1 MLLESTMAEW
11 HPLPSRDETAGVS
24 LAWSEL
30 NERAELRARRA
41 AGGASLPDMR
51 HLTSQDFQHVYE
63 PSDDT
68 YLLMDAVR
76 DEIRTGR
83 WDAVGCSRKSS
94 SPHEDDAATSPS
106 LMVVLEVG
114 CGSGVPSVVFRNEWN
129 LRYGQ
134 AGGGSSMNDDTN
146 HRTDRVLLSFAT
158 DVNPKALEVAQRTA
172 EANLGSNAIVFVRC
186 DLASPLLS
194 RLGGQV
200 DVLLFNPPYVPTPD
214 DEVMAG
220 CGIEASWAGGHN
232 GRRVVD
238 RFLPQLAQLLR
249 KPAGNRSGVAYV
261 ITVDDNRPDQL
272 ARVLR
277 ERHGLIQI
285 PLLRR
290 RAYNEHLTVQKIT
303 WPSDTPQHSSS
314 PSSGAPPP

>member
-1 MLLESTMAEW
+1 MAEW
-11 HPLPSRDETAGVS
+11 HPLSSRDDASSVS

-41 AGGASLPDMR
+41 AGGAPLPDLR

-68 YLLMDAVR
+68 YLLMDALR

-83 WDAVGCSRKSS
+83 WDAVDTDQSS
-94 SPHEDDAATSPS
+94 SPHEDDATSVPS

-134 AGGGSSMNDDTN
+134 GGGGSMNDATN
-146 HRTDRVLLSFAT
+146 HRTDRVPVSFAT

-172 EANLGSNAIVFVRC
+172 EANLGSNAIEFVRC

-214 DEVMAG
+214 DEVAG
-220 CGIEASWAGGHN
+220 CGIEAAWAGGRN

-238 RFLPQLAQLLR
+238 RFLPQLARLLR
-249 KPAGNRSGVAYV
+249 KPTGNRSGAAYM

-272 ARVLR
+272 AQLLK
-277 ERHGLIQI
+277 ERHGLIQT

-314 PSSGAPPP
+314 SPPSLAASLP

>member
-1 MLLESTMAEW
+1 MAEW
-11 HPLPSRDETAGVS
+11 HPLPSRDDASSVS
-24 LAWSEL
+24 PAWSEL

-41 AGGASLPDMR
+41 GGGAALPDLR

-68 YLLMDAVR
+68 YLLMDALR

-83 WDAVGCSRKSS
+83 WDAGDTDQSS
-94 SPHEDDAATSPS
+94 SPHEDDATPAPSS

-114 CGSGVPSVVFRNEWN
+114 CGSGVPSVVFRTEWN
-129 LRYGQ
+129 QRYGQ
-134 AGGGSSMNDDTN
+134 AGGGTEGATN
-146 HRTDRVLLSFAT
+146 HRSDRVLVSFAT

-172 EANLGSNAIVFVRC
+172 HANLGKSNAIEFVRC

-220 CGIEASWAGGHN
+220 CGIEASWAGGRD

-238 RFLPQLAQLLR
+238 RFLPQLARLLR
-249 KPAGNRSGVAYV
+249 KPAENCRSGAAYV

-272 ARVLR
+272 AHLLK
-277 ERHGLIQI
+277 ERHGLIQT

-314 PSSGAPPP
+314 SSPSSGAPPP

>member
-1 MLLESTMAEW
+1 MAEW
-11 HPLPSRDETAGVS
+11 HPLPSKDDASRVS

-41 AGGASLPDMR
+41 AGGAPLPDLR
-51 HLTSQDFQHVYE
+51 HLTSQDFQLVYE

-68 YLLMDAVR
+68 YLLMDALR

-83 WDAVGCSRKSS
+83 WDAVDTDQSS
-94 SPHEDDAATSPS
+94 SPDKDATVAPP

-114 CGSGVPSVVFRNEWN
+114 CGSAVPSVVFRNEWN

-134 AGGGSSMNDDTN
+134 GGGGSMNNAAGATN
-146 HRTDRVLLSFAT
+146 HHTDRVLLSFAT

-172 EANLGSNAIVFVRC
+172 DANLGKSAIEFVRC
-186 DLASPLLS
+186 DLSSPLLS

-214 DEVMAG
+214 DEVAG
-220 CGIEASWAGGHN
+220 CGIEAAWAGGHN

-238 RFLPQLAQLLR
+238 RFLPQLAQVLR
-249 KPAGNRSGVAYV
+249 KPTDLNRSGAAYV

-272 ARVLR
+272 AQLLK
-277 ERHGLIQI
+277 ERHGLVQT

-290 RAYNEHLTVQKIT
+290 RAYNEHLTVQKIS
-303 WPSDTPQHSSS
+303 WPSDTLHTSSTS
-314 PSSGAPPP
+314 SSGASPP